1 MDDPETRHEHYFEFQ
16 TVHTN
21 AFGETVNG
29 RIWSLRAKSAEE
41 VAEWRE
47 SIEMC
52 QNIGGKD
59 FYDKSKVPETDQVE
73 SPVRI
78 RIMFVL
84 VLLALTCR
92 MLSRAVCSHV
102 PYCLPP
108 GRQGG
113 YGSYIVPSMPAECR
127 GGSELV
133 GSVCRPCARRAAAD
147 RAGSTAGKQD
157 LPRKESRGLYTGCL
171 LFCCCARGETIHP
184 RAWRDQLA
192 SRSSCKHRSEEVWG
206 GD

>member
-1 MDDPETRHEHYFEFQ
+1 LDDPETRHEHYFEFQ

-92 MLSRAVCSHV
+92 MLSRAV
-102 PYCLPP
+102 LPP
-108 GRQGG
+108 PRTT
-113 YGSYIVPSMPAECR
+113 R
-127 GGSELV
+127 WLRELHRTIDASRV
-133 GSVCRPCARRAAAD
+133 
-147 RAGSTAGKQD
+147 
-157 LPRKESRGLYTGCL
+157 SRGL
-171 LFCCCARGETIHP
+171 
-184 RAWRDQLA
+184 
-192 SRSSCKHRSEEVWG
+192 
-206 GD
+206 